1 MQLVGEKQQQLAV
14 ILVKS
19 FAKLLGIEATDASGS
34 RTVLNGFI
42 TLFPLLLNF
51 P

>member
-19 FAKLLGIEATDASGS
+19 FAELLGIEATDGS